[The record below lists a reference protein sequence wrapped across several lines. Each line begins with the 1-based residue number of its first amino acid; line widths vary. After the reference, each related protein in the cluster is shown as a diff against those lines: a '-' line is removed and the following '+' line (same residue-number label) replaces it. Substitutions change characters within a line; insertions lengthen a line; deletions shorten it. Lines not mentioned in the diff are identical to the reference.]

1 MCVSDVDECED
12 PLQCPGQECV
22 NSQGS
27 YRCVSCQPGYRLLNR
42 LCAGKHTC
50 PPCVCVCVCVCVC
63 HDHRDDADST
73 FLYLFTLMVFNDC
86 CCDGLQTSMSVA
98 RLPAPTVAA
107 KTHLG
112 ATAVSVTM
120 VTSSRTTHVQ
130 VK

>member
-50 PPCVCVCVCVCVC
+50 PPRVCVCVCVCVSVSLTETTQTL
-63 HDHRDDADST
+63 R
-73 FLYLFTLMVFNDC
+73 LYMCSL
-86 CCDGLQTSMSVA
+86 
-98 RLPAPTVAA
+98 
-107 KTHLG
+107 
-112 ATAVSVTM
+112 
-120 VTSSRTTHVQ
+120 
-130 VK
+130 